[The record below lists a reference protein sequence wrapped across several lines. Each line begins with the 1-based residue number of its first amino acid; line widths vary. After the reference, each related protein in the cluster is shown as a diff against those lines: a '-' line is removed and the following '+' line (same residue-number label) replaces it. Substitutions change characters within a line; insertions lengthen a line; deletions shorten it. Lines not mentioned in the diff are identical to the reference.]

1 MNDENILLIGDDPA
15 AEQPI
20 NPPAP
25 APDKILTGDESW
37 LDSRKNAL
45 AENFLEQHKAEFQD
59 FERHEREKLACAERF
74 HALETEIAGRRQWL
88 EALHAE
94 IVACRDVDIA
104 TDLLKNMELTGRP
117 LLEIAQNPLFSAAA
131 LIQEHGKKLLQ
142 LAESRIAALQKQF
155 DAFKSEKSGDN
166 TGSCRSVFPA

>member
-1 MNDENILLIGDDPA
+1 MNDENILLIGDDSA
-15 AEQPI
+15 AEQPV
-20 NPPAP
+20 NPPVP
-25 APDKILTGDESW
+25 AADKILTGDESW

-59 FERHEREKLACAERF
+59 FERREREKMACAERF
-74 HALETEIAGRRQWL
+74 HALETEIIGRRRCL
-88 EALHAE
+88 EALHTE

-155 DAFKSEKSGDN
+155 DAFKSEKSG
-166 TGSCRSVFPA
+166 TLKELRLV